1 MKWKNLNKALNDY
14 AAKTTQLAK
23 LELGTYKPRPVRR
36 TTWSGMTPTS
46 TNISYRKRRAVAT
59 GNLQKSI
66 KYKVHTPDEGIP
78 FVDFLFLEYGKF
90 VEEGRKAGKGVPPA
104 ALKKWITQDRKLRY
118 FNRKKNQFESMTPAR
133 LNSMMFTINRSIKAF
148 GIEARPFMKPS
159 ERKAMELYFQ
169 AITDAMDQDI
179 LDNLTDED

>member
-1 MKWKNLNKALNDY
+1 MEWKHLNKALQDY
-14 AAKTTQLAK
+14 AEKTTQLAK

-36 TTWSGMTPTS
+36 TTWSGMTPES
-46 TNISYRKRRAVAT
+46 TKITYRKRRGVAT

-66 KYKVHTPDEGIP
+66 RYDIKTPTEGAP
-78 FVDFLFLEYGKF
+78 FVEFLFLPYGKF

-118 FNRKKNQFESMTPAR
+118 FNRKTNRFESMTPAK

-159 ERKAMELYFQ
+159 ERKAMGLHFE
-169 AITDAMDQDI
+169 AITAAMDKDI

>member
-1 MKWKNLNKALNDY
+1 MEWKNLNKALEQY
-14 AAKTTQLAK
+14 AEKTIQLAK

-36 TTWSGMTPTS
+36 TTWNGMTPTS
-46 TNISYRKRRAVAT
+46 TKITYRKRRAVAS
-59 GNLQKSI
+59 GRLQKSVNYEI
-66 KYKVHTPDEGIP
+66 KMANESTPVVE
-78 FVDFLFLEYGKF
+78 FSFLPYGKF

-118 FNRKKNQFESMTPAR
+118 FNRKKNQFESMTPAK

-159 ERKAMELYFQ
+159 ERKAMGLYFE
-169 AITDAMDQDI
+169 AISEAMDKDI
-179 LDNLTDED
+179 LDNLTDE